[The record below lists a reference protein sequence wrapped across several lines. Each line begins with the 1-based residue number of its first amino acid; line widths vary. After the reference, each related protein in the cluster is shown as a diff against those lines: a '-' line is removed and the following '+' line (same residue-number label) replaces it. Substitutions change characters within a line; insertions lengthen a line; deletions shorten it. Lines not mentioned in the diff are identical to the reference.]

1 MKVTIKD
8 NRKLVNNLKTLVS
21 AYDFGKKLEN
31 LDITGNK
38 EVTNFMVAPLEAL
51 TILFAKNYEEFQ
63 DEEWFQIIEN
73 GELDIDQKVNM
84 LLALEETNIITE
96 E

>member
-38 EVTNFMVAPLEAL
+38 EVTNFMVAPLVAL
-51 TILFAKNYEEFQ
+51 AILFEKNSEEFQ

>member
-1 MKVTIKD
+1 MKVVIKD
-8 NRKLVNNLKTLVS
+8 NRKLVKNLKTLVS

-51 TILFAKNYEEFQ
+51 AILFEKNSEEFQ

-73 GELDIDQKVNM
+73 EELDIDQKVNM